1 MRRFLVVLSLVA
13 LSFGA
18 FPEPAS
24 TQGRYRGVCEGYC
37 GAITLGCYVFLG
49 LFVRDKCG
57 SFYEGC
63 VDGCVAVLL
72 EPDLEEGES

>member
-1 MRRFLVVLSLVA
+1 
-13 LSFGA
+13 
-18 FPEPAS
+18 
-24 TQGRYRGVCEGYC
+24 
-37 GAITLGCYVFLG
+37 VFLG

-72 EPDLEEGES
+72 ETDPEEGES